1 MSSFNNCTLPGDAVQ
16 YLRFDNPKLIELQQR
31 YAVFD
36 SDVTSPLTWIDGYVR
51 PEEIAYFRGDNAW
64 VWQVRGK
71 NANVQAYA
79 LTFYYL
85 MSIDRLGLLEK
96 LVEDNNFGNFSF
108 MIAGRQ
114 VSRDL
119 LDSIAEIYFLD
130 RHLEVASRAGIR
142 VLDIGAGYG
151 RLAHR
156 MVSALPGVER
166 YLCTDAVAVSTFVSD
181 YYLRFRGMEKAL
193 AIPLDVIDNSL
204 RDYPVDLA
212 INIHS
217 FSECQTRA
225 IEWWIRL
232 LRKHRVK
239 NLMIAPN
246 GDGERLLTNDGKDFL
261 PLLERYG
268 YQTVMKEPQYIDPL
282 VQQYGLLPTW
292 YHLLELRTG

>member
-1 MSSFNNCTLPGDAVQ
+1 
-16 YLRFDNPKLIELQQR
+16 
-31 YAVFD
+31 
-36 SDVTSPLTWIDGYVR
+36 
-51 PEEIAYFRGDNAW
+51 
-64 VWQVRGK
+64 
-71 NANVQAYA
+71 
-79 LTFYYL
+79 
-85 MSIDRLGLLEK
+85 
-96 LVEDNNFGNFSF
+96 
-108 MIAGRQ
+108 
-114 VSRDL
+114 
-119 LDSIAEIYFLD
+119 
-130 RHLEVASRAGIR
+130 
-142 VLDIGAGYG
+142 
-151 RLAHR
+151 
-156 MVSALPGVER
+156 
-166 YLCTDAVAVSTFVSD
+166 VSD